1 MSAAPQSPP
10 ASRSGTFA
18 ALRHRNFRLMWTS
31 LIVSNSGTWLQS
43 VAQDWLVYRLTG
55 RALDLGYVNAAR
67 AIALITLSFPGGA
80 IVDRVDKRRLLLLTQ
95 TLFTLSAA
103 LLGLLAQWRIVQVWH
118 IIALSFFNAVV
129 LAVDQPARQA
139 LLPQLVP
146 RRDLFNAIAL
156 QSITFTGAAAIGP
169 ALAGPVVRAVGLAG
183 SFYVNAASFFAVIW
197 AVYALRLPPAPPRP
211 RGEKV
216 GEALAAGA
224 RYILASAPL
233 RLLIGLMAVFSLF
246 AVPYQALLPVFAA
259 RTFHGA
265 IVVLGAL
272 RAAPGVG
279 ALVSGFLLAHFSGL
293 RHKGWLAVGGGLGF
307 CAALIAFCATA
318 WLPGAIALLFV
329 VGLCTTVF
337 TSTVLTLLQQTTSDQ
352 MRGRV
357 MSLFTICMIG
367 LSPLGALPLGWAADR
382 FGVSRAV
389 ACGAL
394 IAGLYALVVALGR
407 RPVLERLRLA
417 DEAERVNG

>member
-1 MSAAPQSPP
+1 MSGAQESPST
-10 ASRSGTFA
+10 SRPGTFA
-18 ALRHRNFRLMWTS
+18 ALRHRNFRLMWIS

-67 AIALITLSFPGGA
+67 ALALISLSFLGGA
-80 IVDRVDKRRLLLLTQ
+80 IVDRVDKRRLLLVTQ
-95 TLFTLSAA
+95 TLFTLSAT
-103 LLGLLAQWRIVQVWH
+103 LLGLLVQWKVVQVWH
-118 IIALSFFNAVV
+118 IIVLSFFNAVV

-197 AVYALRLPPAPPRP
+197 AVYALRLPPAPPRH
-211 RGEKV
+211 GEERV
-216 GEALAAGA
+216 GAALVSGA
-224 RYILASAPL
+224 RYILASPE
-233 RLLIGLMAVFSLF
+233 LLLLVSLMAVFSLF
-246 AVPYQALLPVFAA
+246 AVPYQALMPVFAA
-259 RTFHGA
+259 RIFHGA
-265 IVVLGAL
+265 IVVLGTL
-272 RAAPGVG
+272 RAASGVG
-279 ALVSGFLLAHFSGL
+279 ALVGGFLLAHFSGA
-293 RHKGWLAVGGGLGF
+293 RHKGWLAVGGGIGF
-307 CAALIAFCATA
+307 CAALAAFCFTA
-318 WLPGAIALLFV
+318 WLPGAVALLFI
-329 VGLCTTVF
+329 VGLFTTVF
-337 TSTVLTLLQQTTSDQ
+337 TSTVLTLLQQITSDQ

-382 FGVSRAV
+382 FGVNRAT
-389 ACGAL
+389 ACSAL
-394 IAGLYALVVALGR
+394 IAGLYALAVVLGG
-407 RPVLERLRLA
+407 RPLLESMRLT
-417 DEAERVNG
+417 DEEEGGKT